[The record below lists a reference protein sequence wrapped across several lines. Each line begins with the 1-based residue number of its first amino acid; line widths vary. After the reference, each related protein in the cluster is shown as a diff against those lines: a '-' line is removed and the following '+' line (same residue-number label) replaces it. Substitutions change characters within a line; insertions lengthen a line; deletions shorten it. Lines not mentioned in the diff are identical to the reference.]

1 MIKRKIFLITAIVG
15 LSFLACFVFY
25 FVFIQ
30 SGINSGLD
38 QITAKATAFYDQAQA
53 KSTGFPVSLKIPVIG
68 VDAAIESV
76 GIAKNGAIGVPQGP
90 VNVAW
95 FNQSAI
101 PGTTGVAMIDGHFGW
116 KDGIPAVFDDLHK
129 LKVGDKVFVTDKSG
143 LTTTFV
149 VREIKKYKTKADA
162 SSLLKSTDGASHL
175 NLVTCAGIW
184 NPQAKTHSER
194 LVVFTDKVE

>member
-1 MIKRKIFLITAIVG
+1 MIKRKIFLITAIAG
-15 LSFLACFVFY
+15 LSALACFVFY
-25 FVFIQ
+25 FVFLQ

-38 QITAKATAFYDQAQA
+38 QITARAAAFYDQAQA
-53 KSTGFPVSLKIPVIG
+53 SSADFPVRLTIPNIG
-68 VDAAIESV
+68 VDAAVEYV

-101 PGTTGVAMIDGHFGW
+101 PGEPGSAIIDGHAGW
-116 KDGIPAVFDDLHK
+116 KDGIHAVFDDLHK

-143 LTTTFV
+143 STTTFV
-149 VREIKKYKTKADA
+149 VRAIKKYDTKADA
-162 SSLLKSTDGASHL
+162 SDLLKSTDGLSHL
-175 NLVTCAGIW
+175 NLITCAGVW

-194 LVVFTDKVE
+194 MVVFTDKVE

>member
-38 QITAKATAFYDQAQA
+38 QITAEATAFYDQTQA
-53 KSTGFPVSLKIPVIG
+53 KTDFPISLKIPKIG
-68 VDAAIESV
+68 VDAAVEYV